1 MIKVLQR
8 AASAVDRNLQDAFKN
23 LGSAV
28 TAKPWLVIVVTLVVA
43 VALSGGMSMAKTE
56 SNGENLWTPQD
67 TEAKDQQKWVLGTF
81 GAANRQAYVYSM
93 EGERNVLTREGL
105 TALAQL
111 TTKIKSTKAS
121 CEKGSCKGEQV
132 HYGPGGGIDVS
143 TGDAIMSVL
152 SIWDDQQPPAD
163 ADYLADINDQS
174 KWIST
179 SGTRL
184 TEQDLFGGVDRDADG
199 KIVSAKVFRTRFMLK
214 NDLEDVDNE
223 DKDPATEAW
232 EMEFDKVVLD
242 FSEIGL
248 SDNFPYSQAGQASES
263 GKAIQGDVSLLSIGY
278 IMLIIYSGIVLSHAK
293 LSKSNSV
300 ISMFSAL
307 SVAMAATSAFGICA
321 YFGVK
326 QNPVVSVLYLLL
338 LGIGMDDTFVI
349 VGALVRTDDGEPR
362 ERVITAVKRAGASI
376 TVTSVTNIVAFAAGM
391 SSSLPALRDFC
402 IFAATGI
409 VFDFFYQCTFLIAI
423 IYYRVKAAGP
433 DWLFCMKVDPESTGY
448 CSCSVPGCSRN
459 GKHVCCPC
467 TFESNGKDKTLMQS
481 LLNRV
486 TSLTLTPVGNVVVL
500 AITSGLVFGACTGIP
515 HLKQDFENEWFLPAD
530 SYAATSVQIVKDY
543 FPTSGGIPFYVYTK
557 AGDYSAAHRDGS
569 LSAMYGRVRKCEW
582 TARQVFNWYD
592 SFVEEQSRSDRAQ
605 VSDKAFALEV
615 SKFISS
621 PAGSRFAKDV
631 VFEKASGNVMGIM
644 GTRAFYQGKLTEDAG
659 QDIELVNKIRESTGK
674 KPLDAFPFYYAF
686 LFYDGFALM
695 VEETIRNVVVA
706 LVCVLLVTTVLLGDI
721 LGSFLVVSMVG
732 IVDVC
737 LLGYMAHW
745 NLDFN
750 SVTAINVT
758 IAVGLA
764 VDYSAHV
771 THSFLVATGDHKQR
785 VTHAIDHVGSSVAN
799 GAFTTFLAVLPLG
812 ASKSYVFTVFFKM
825 WFMIIV
831 FGIYMGLI
839 LLPVVL
845 RWIGPPSYSTVEHET
860 CHAGVKPMET
870 ATDEQLDVEHKG
882 TAVGLEGGAAGA

>member
-1 MIKVLQR
+1 M
-8 AASAVDRNLQDAFKN
+8 S
-23 LGSAV
+23 
-28 TAKPWLVIVVTLVVA
+28 VA
-43 VALSGGMSMAKTE
+43 ETE

-81 GAANRQAYVYSM
+81 GAANRQVYVYSM
-93 EGERNVLTREGL
+93 KGEKTVLTREGL
-105 TALAQL
+105 TALARL
-111 TTKIKSTKAS
+111 VTKIKSTTAS
-121 CEKGSCKGEQV
+121 CEKGSCKGKQV
-132 HYGPGGGIDVS
+132 QYGPGSGIDVS

-163 ADYLADINDQS
+163 ADFLADINDQS
-174 KWIST
+174 RWIST
-179 SGTRL
+179 GGTRL

-232 EMEFDKVVLD
+232 EMEFDQVVLD
-242 FSEIGL
+242 YSEIAL
-248 SDNFPYSQAGQASES
+248 PDNFPYSQAGQASES
-263 GKAIQGDVSLLSIGY
+263 GTAIQGDVSLLSIGY
-278 IMLIIYSGIVLSHAK
+278 VLLIVYSGIVLSHSK
-293 LSKSNSV
+293 LSKSSSV
-300 ISMFSAL
+300 ISMFSVV
-307 SVAMAATSAFGICA
+307 SVAMAATSAFGVCA

-349 VGALVRTDDGEPR
+349 MGALVRTDDGEPR
-362 ERVITAVKRAGASI
+362 ERVVTAVKRAGASI

-409 VFDFFYQCTFLIAI
+409 VFDFLYQCTFLLAI
-423 IYYRVKAAGP
+423 IYCRVKAGGP
-433 DWLFCMKVDPESTGY
+433 DWLFCMKVDPESTGC
-448 CSCSVPGCSRN
+448 CSCSAPGCSRN
-459 GKHVCCPC
+459 GRHVCCPC
-467 TFESNGKDKTLMQS
+467 TFESSGKDKALMQS

-486 TSLTLTPVGNVVVL
+486 TSFTLTPVGNVVVV
-500 AITSGLVFGACTGIP
+500 AITLGLVAGACTGIP
-515 HLKQDFENEWFLPAD
+515 QLKQDFDNEWFLPAD
-530 SYAATSVQIVKDY
+530 SYAATSAKIVKDY
-543 FPTSGGIPFYVYTK
+543 FPASGGVPFYVYTK
-557 AGDYSAAHRDGS
+557 AGDYSSAHRDGS
-569 LSAMYGRVRKCEW
+569 LSAMYGRVRDCEW

-592 SFVEEQSRSDRAQ
+592 SFVEDQGRSDRAQ
-605 VSDKAFALEV
+605 VSDRAFALEV
-615 SKFISS
+615 STFTSS

-631 VFEKASGNVMGIM
+631 VFDRVNGDAVSIA
-644 GTRAFYQGKLTEDAG
+644 GTRALYQGTITEDAS
-659 QDIELVNKIRESTGK
+659 QDVEFVNKLRESADK
-674 KPLDAFPFYYAF
+674 RPLDAFPFFYAF
-686 LFYDGFALM
+686 LFYDGYALM

-771 THSFLVATGDHKQR
+771 THSFLVATGDRKQR

-799 GAFTTFLAVLPLG
+799 GAFTTLLAVLPLG

-845 RWIGPPSYSTVEHET
+845 RWIGPSSYSTVEHET
-860 CHAGVKPMET
+860 CNAGVKPKET
-870 ATDEQLDVEHKG
+870 ATDEQLDVKHRG
-882 TAVGLEGGAAGA
+882 TAVSIQEGLAGA